1 MPPPLG
7 VVRKTVKIG
16 KRRDESGH
24 TFCFKRIATL
34 AAEEAQPLV
43 WNAVTQNTP
52 DIQMSG
58 VFGLTERIYGA

>member
-24 TFCFKRIATL
+24 AFCLKRIAAF
-34 AAEEAQPLV
+34 AAQGVYPLV
-43 WNAVTQNTP
+43 RNAVTLNAP

-58 VFGLTERIYGA
+58 AFSLTERIYGA